1 MACPKSRFYET
12 FYMTPYQ
19 KVLKIKFIK
28 IGQKIL
34 FGLILLELQ
43 IFFFIH
49 TTQDYLCGCTP
60 SVVTVTL
67 SSMFVQSQVILP
79 EIN

>member
-49 TTQDYLCGCTP
+49 TTQDYLI
-60 SVVTVTL
+60 
-67 SSMFVQSQVILP
+67 ILWLYP
-79 EIN
+79 FCSDSYPLFNVCAVPGNSA